1 MALQEYQDS
10 LLSWEGARGFLGL
23 SKAFLPIC
31 GTILFRPVEFFRQF
45 VSPSSGSTT
54 TRVKTAVVFA
64 ILLGYTKL
72 FFEMLN
78 MVWLKVFFKNPAG
91 ADFSTLHLFF
101 LNSPLMILRPLVSFV
116 VTLGLLF
123 LGIKFVL
130 GFDKKMLPVFLVVCY
145 QSASDLFLLIPI
157 VGGLLS
163 IVWSLALILIGI
175 REVYGVNLG
184 RSLLAAIVIPGIFL
198 FSVVLAIGPSVSR
211 WVISLYPEARTQM
224 VKFND
229 LSAYASTS
237 AIVSAAENYKR
248 DLGFYPV
255 HLGVLDKYLS
265 SDVMADVTRAS
276 SGSGYSYRYERPDDQ
291 HFSVYVQPQ
300 ADIVTGRLK
309 FYADNTGKIRFDG
322 PEGLQIKSLEEVEK
336 KIFEKP

>member
-1 MALQEYQDS
+1 MAPQEQKDS
-10 LLSWEGARGFLGL
+10 VFGWEEARGFFGL
-23 SKAFLPIC
+23 SKAFFPTC
-31 GTILFRPVEFFRQF
+31 GMILFRPVEFFRQF
-45 VSPSSGSTT
+45 ASSSSGSSIA
-54 TRVKTAVVFA
+54 TRVKAAVVFA
-64 ILLGYTKL
+64 LLSGYIKL

-78 MVWLKVFFKNPAG
+78 IAWLKVFLKSPVG
-91 ADFSTLHLFF
+91 ADLSTLPLFF
-101 LNSPLMILRPLVSFV
+101 LNSPLVILRPLVTFV

-130 GFDKKMLPVFLVVCY
+130 GFDKKLFPVFFVVCY
-145 QSASDLFLLIPI
+145 QSASDLFLMIPI

-163 IVWSLALILIGI
+163 IVWSVALILIGL
-175 REVYGVNLG
+175 REVYGINLG

-198 FSVVLAIGPSVSR
+198 FSVVLAIGPSISK

-229 LSAYASTS
+229 LSAYTSTI
-237 AIVSAAENYKR
+237 AIVSAAENYKK

-255 HLGVLDKYLS
+255 HLGVLGKYLS
-265 SDVMADVTRAS
+265 SDVMADVTRTS

-291 HFSVYVQPQ
+291 NFSLTVQPETG
-300 ADIVTGRLK
+300 IVTGKLK

-322 PEGLQIKSLEEVEK
+322 PFGLEIKTFEEVEN
-336 KIFEKP
+336 KIFS